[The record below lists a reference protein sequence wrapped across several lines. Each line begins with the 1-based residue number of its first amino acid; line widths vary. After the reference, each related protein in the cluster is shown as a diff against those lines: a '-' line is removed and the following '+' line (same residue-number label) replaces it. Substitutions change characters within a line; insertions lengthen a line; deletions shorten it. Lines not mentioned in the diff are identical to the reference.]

1 MSENNGKEVVKS
13 SSALSPFGTREEV
26 RELMVRMQTMLP
38 GGMKLNKGEITA
50 LAQASVAHGLDPLN
64 GEIWI
69 IPGRGVMIGV
79 KGLRKK
85 ARQQVQGNFWIDFR
99 EITDPD
105 TMQRWGVPD
114 KALAFEAR
122 LFDTENIRTYVETVE
137 RMTKAGIPWD
147 GVKGMLG
154 ERPYT
159 TGIGFVNTGEPT
171 KMSRVQCAMKRAEAD
186 ALKRRFDVPFGLSVE
201 SDTDEVVYGG
211 DWSPGVIEGTATEA
225 VVDKVPPPELSPTQK
240 EFARQQVEAGRQA
253 LFGETPGDNA
263 KWVTAML
270 EIKATE
276 AHIRAALHTPKVSE
290 WLKADPARTLE
301 DAIGLVAQAV
311 GDF

>member
-159 TGIGFVNTGEPT
+159 TGIGFGNTGEPT

-186 ALKRRFDVPFGLSVE
+186 AIKRRFDVPFGVSVE
-201 SDTDEVVYGG
+201 TDAEDSEFSGG
-211 DWSPGVIEGTATEA
+211 WVEGTVMEINAESPNNGQPE
-225 VVDKVPPPELSPTQK
+225 PPPTKPELTPTQL
-240 EFARQQVEAGRQA
+240 EFQRQAAEAGKAA
-253 LFGETPGDNA
+253 LFGEG
-263 KWVTAML
+263 
-270 EIKATE
+270 
-276 AHIRAALHTPKVSE
+276 S
-290 WLKADPARTLE
+290 
-301 DAIGLVAQAV
+301 
-311 GDF
+311 